1 VVAEEGSPR
10 RSWLFALAYLPLLGL
25 LLLLAGSRDSELR
38 WHARNGQLLFGAVAA
53 VAIAATVVGIVAPS
67 LTCLYAV
74 AILIVGGVYVA
85 IALLA
90 LVKAFEGQ
98 RLMIP
103 GISRYASRRAEP
115 D

>member
-1 VVAEEGSPR
+1 VSSS
-10 RSWLFALAYLPLLGL
+10 RSWLFALAYLPLIGL
-25 LLLLAGSRDSELR
+25 VPLAASRDPELR

-53 VAIAATVVGIVAPS
+53 VGIAATIIGIAAPS

-74 AILIVGGVYVA
+74 AMLIAGGLYVA

-90 LVKAFEGQ
+90 LVKAFEGE

-103 GISRYASRRAEP
+103 GISKYAGRPSER

>member
-1 VVAEEGSPR
+1 MTVNSS
-10 RSWLFALAYLPLLGL
+10 RSWLFAMAYLPVLGL
-25 LLLLAGSRDSELR
+25 LPLLAGSRDPELR

-53 VAIAATVVGIVAPS
+53 VGVAATIVGIAAPA

-74 AILIVGGVYVA
+74 AMVIVGGCYVA
-85 IALLA
+85 IVLLA
-90 LVKAFEGQ
+90 LVKAFEGR

-103 GISRYASRRAEP
+103 GISRHAARRGES

>member
-1 VVAEEGSPR
+1 VSFSR
-10 RSWLFALAYLPLLGL
+10 WLFALAYLPLVGL
-25 LLLLAGSRDSELR
+25 LLLFGSTDPELR

-53 VAIAATVVGIVAPS
+53 IALLATIIGILAPS

-74 AILIVGGVYVA
+74 AMVIVVGGYIA

-90 LVKAFEGQ
+90 LVKAFEGE

-103 GISRYASRRAEP
+103 GISRHASRRSDAS
-115 D
+115 